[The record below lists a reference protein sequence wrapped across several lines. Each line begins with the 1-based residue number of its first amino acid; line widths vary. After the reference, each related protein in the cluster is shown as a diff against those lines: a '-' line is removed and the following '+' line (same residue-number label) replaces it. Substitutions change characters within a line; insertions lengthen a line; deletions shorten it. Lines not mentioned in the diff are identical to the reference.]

1 MHVTAGQ
8 LRTVRRDGLIVRFA
22 QLGSVA
28 FVVAEIPETG
38 TRGTTLEEA
47 CIEPH
52 WSIVL
57 SGTLGVVRP
66 DGPIARVGAG
76 QAFHVP
82 AGVPAHSFQADGRV
96 SAAGFAPLPSGP
108 IDRGTIRQAGYE
120 ELAPDASRLALP
132 PVDEVTVAS
141 GAAVVPIRR
150 GAIEAD
156 AALMGPWVY
165 CQATFGGESGYTS
178 RWCDLPHWGMV
189 LAGTMAIEWEDDLEI
204 VGAGDAYYC
213 PRGPAGHRF
222 QVTDSATIID
232 FTPLDALVAGGR
244 TAEWRPTVSLTPSG
258 ADAGLPAESASAGE
272 EASTSPPVARI
283 EAGTDTA
290 P

>member
-1 MHVTAGQ
+1 M
-8 LRTVRRDGLIVRFA
+8 RFA
-22 QLGSVA
+22 QLGPVV

-38 TRGTTLEEA
+38 TRGTTLEET

-57 SGTLGVVRP
+57 SGTLDVVRS
-66 DGPIARVGAG
+66 DGPTARVRAG
-76 QAFHVP
+76 QTFHVP
-82 AGVPAHSFQADGRV
+82 AGVPAHSFQADGRI

-108 IDRGTIRQAGYE
+108 IDHGAIRDAGYE
-120 ELAPDASRLALP
+120 EVAADSWRLALP
-132 PVDEVTVAS
+132 AADEVTVAT

-150 GAIEAD
+150 GEIEAD

-178 RWCDLPHWGMV
+178 AWCDLPHWGMV
-189 LAGTMAIEWEDDLEI
+189 LAGTIAVEWEDDVEI
-204 VGAGDAYYC
+204 VSAGDAYYC

-244 TAEWRPTVSLTPSG
+244 IAEWRPTV
-258 ADAGLPAESASAGE
+258 GLSPAAAESGPSTEHGSAAAAGGASSGRPA
-272 EASTSPPVARI
+272 ARI
-283 EAGTDTA
+283 HRRSDTA